1 MEGVK
6 MAEFLSQ
13 LSPEKEK
20 KQFGFTVYDAET
32 GMPMPYQDL
41 YLMDTEGR
49 FCVLSYGE
57 VKGIPKE
64 SKLVIFF
71 SDCSWMRY

>member
-1 MEGVK
+1 MPG
-6 MAEFLSQ
+6 FLSE

-41 YLMDTEGR
+41 YKLDGNYGGLHFGVDNEDFETVYIPREGK
-49 FCVLSYGE
+49 Y
-57 VKGIPKE
+57 I
-64 SKLVIFF
+64 IFF